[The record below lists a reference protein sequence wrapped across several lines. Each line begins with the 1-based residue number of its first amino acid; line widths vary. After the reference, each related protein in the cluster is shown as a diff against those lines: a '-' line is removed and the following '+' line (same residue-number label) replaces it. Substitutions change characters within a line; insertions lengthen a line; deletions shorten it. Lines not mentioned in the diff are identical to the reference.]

1 MVRTLIPAAMV
12 MSLAANALATEAKY
26 QRGDCITPVDPDHVW
41 YGHYARVE
49 GSAVF
54 KDFWDKGVSYVLWF
68 PRYRSRTNLY
78 AQVIEAETK
87 KVPPRKCVSGR

>member
-1 MVRTLIPAAMV
+1 VRYVLCGLAFWTLALSAM
-12 MSLAANALATEAKY
+12 AEEPKY
-26 QRGDCITPVDPDHVW
+26 KRGDCITPIDPAHAW
-41 YGHYARVE
+41 HGQYARVE

-54 KDFWDKGVSYVLWF
+54 MDFWDQGISYVLWF

-78 AQVIEAETK
+78 AQVIEPETK

>member
-1 MVRTLIPAAMV
+1 MVRTLLLVLIALSPAANT
-12 MSLAANALATEAKY
+12 LASDAKY
-26 QRGDCITPVDPDHVW
+26 QRGDCITPVDPEHAW

-54 KDFWDKGVSYVLWF
+54 TEFWDKGISYVLWF

-78 AQVIEAETK
+78 AQVIEPDTR

>member
-1 MVRTLIPAAMV
+1 MVKTL
-12 MSLAANALATEAKY
+12 SLAVMALLLTANALATDAKY
-26 QRGDCITPVDPDHVW
+26 QRGDCITPVDPDHAW

-78 AQVIEAETK
+78 AQVIEPETK
-87 KVPPRKCVSGR
+87 KVPPRKCISGR